1 MRRFLKVFF
10 LLLLGVGFA
19 GTAEALSFKELG
31 VKAGLNLTR
40 QQQLGFGGQVGGQFD
55 TARLVLGGHL
65 VLGPFMLE
73 KMTLVPGADV
83 VLESNARVFSANT
96 EFWYFFHEGANSRG
110 YGGGGIGVHF
120 HRFDAL
126 ANGQTFPNTTK
137 ITLNVPF
144 GYQQKL
150 SDNMGWFAQFK
161 LVIADDER
169 DSALQLNLG
178 LAFGGKY

>member
-73 KMTLVPGADV
+73 KMTFVPGLDV
-83 VLESNARVFSANT
+83 VLEGLHRGFIGV
-96 EFWYFFHEGANSRG
+96 EKCGLGG
-110 YGGGGIGVHF
+110 YGG
-120 HRFDAL
+120 AL
-126 ANGQTFPNTTK
+126 R
-137 ITLNVPF
+137 
-144 GYQQKL
+144 
-150 SDNMGWFAQFK
+150 W
-161 LVIADDER
+161 
-169 DSALQLNLG
+169 
-178 LAFGGKY
+178 